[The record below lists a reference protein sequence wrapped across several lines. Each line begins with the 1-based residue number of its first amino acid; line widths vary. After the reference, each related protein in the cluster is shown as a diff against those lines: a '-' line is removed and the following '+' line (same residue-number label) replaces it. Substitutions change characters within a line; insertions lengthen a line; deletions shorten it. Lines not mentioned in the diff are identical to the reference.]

1 MNFRKNLAGVQ
12 GFGYAVLIPKSQL
25 KHQTEAVR
33 KEGYLNYSVH
43 PAGERTVYSSV
54 LYLEPFSDR
63 NLRAFGYDMLTEP
76 IRRKALELSCDSNL
90 SMLSGKITLV
100 QETKE
105 DVQAGALMFVPVY
118 QRNKPVQTLDQRRAA
133 IRGWVYVPYRLN
145 DLMQG
150 ILDRYDLE
158 RNGIIHLQIYDK
170 DIIESSLMFD
180 SQPATLK
187 GPTTAVSRSLLLP
200 VDFHGSSWVLL
211 FTQTGPENYSLHE
224 KVYLIFLGGFI
235 ISVLLM
241 LLAIS
246 LLNTLSR
253 AQRIAKKLLAEL
265 KENENHY
272 KLVVENISD
281 VVVVQDVETSKFLFV
296 SPSFLQLFGY
306 SEVEM
311 KLCTLKDFISVDSL
325 TYLDSVVPGRIE
337 LYLKGHQEFFS
348 DEIQCIHKNGNKFW
362 VEVNSHLLLN
372 PDAHRLE
379 VIHILR
385 DISKR
390 RLAQDELQFSQNFL
404 DSIIEQSPNS
414 LFICDANG
422 TLIRMN
428 QALRDH
434 IHVTDEELVGKYNLL
449 TDSIM
454 ERQGLAPRIKAVFEK
469 GVSDRFVTPY
479 NTAQIENLE
488 LSRHVNLILD
498 INISPILDQHGQ
510 VTIVIV
516 QHLDISDLIHT
527 QEALKISEN
536 RFKAILYNSFDSVG
550 VHTDGIWEIC
560 NPAALKL
567 FGFHS
572 PEEVIGTS
580 VLNMVAPNE
589 RERIKYFIGIRMDD
603 GKAPSTY
610 TSKGLK
616 RDGTE
621 FDMEIK
627 ISTYMLEN
635 KKHFLVILRDITE
648 SLRAQQLLIESE
660 KRFHSMA
667 DTAPV
672 MLWKCD
678 VDGLCNYVNKPWLD
692 FTGRNLEKELG
703 KGWLENIHPEDLQQS
718 ISAFSFAS
726 GNQSEIRFE
735 FRILSALGIYR
746 WVLVHGVPRFN
757 TEGVYLGY
765 IGSGVD
771 ITERIEK
778 EKIIETLSLRNKTLL
793 QTASDGIHI
802 IDLQGNIIETNHSFC
817 KMLGYNS
824 EEILKLNVA
833 DFDIKWSREELLV
846 LVQNLFKHPA
856 LFETKNRCKDGT
868 VLDVEVNCIG
878 VNLEDQDYLFASSRD
893 ITDRKAKELLLK
905 KSSEELKRINAE
917 KDKFFSIIAHD
928 LRSPFN
934 GFLGLTQMM
943 VEDMPSLTED
953 GLFQI
958 ASDMRNSALNLFS
971 LLENLLEWSRMQQ
984 GLIPSLPE
992 TLNLHLLLEESLN
1005 VIADAANHKEIQ
1017 IINLV
1022 PTDLTVFADKPI
1034 LQTILRNLVSNG
1046 VKFTKQ
1052 GGMINLR
1059 ATVADGKMTQISIQ
1073 DNGIGMSSK
1082 IIENLFRLGSEVSR
1096 RGTDNEP
1103 STGLGLI
1110 ICKDF
1115 VEKNGGIL
1123 WAESEVGKGSTF
1135 HFTVPS
1141 AS

>member
-1 MNFRKNLAGVQ
+1 MHNLKNSILIFIRSGSEPKNYIRAFLVFCLGMVLTGMVALQSHQNAVVQKQSEFADISNDLKLKITTRLYSHAQLLRAGAALFAVSDTVTRAQWKEFSDHLNFRKNLAGIQ
-12 GFGYAVLIPKSQL
+12 GFGYAVFIPKSQL
-25 KHQTEAVR
+25 KHHTEEVR

-118 QRNKPVQTLDQRRAA
+118 KRNKPVQTLDQRRAA

-145 DLMQG
+145 DLIQG

-158 RNGIIHLQIYDK
+158 WNGKIHLQIYDK

-187 GPTTAVSRSLLLP
+187 GPATAVSRSLRLP

-224 KVYLIFLGGFI
+224 KVYLIFFGGFI
-235 ISVLLM
+235 ISFLLM
-241 LLAIS
+241 LLSLS
-246 LLNTLSR
+246 LLNTLSG

-265 KENENHY
+265 KESENHY

-281 VVVVQDVETSKFLFV
+281 VVVVQDLDMRKFKFA
-296 SPSFLQLFGY
+296 SPSFSQLFGY
-306 SEVEM
+306 SVEEM
-311 KLCTLKDFISVDSL
+311 KHCALEDLITVDSL
-325 TYLDSVVPGRIE
+325 DLLNSLIPGRIE
-337 LYLKGHQEFFS
+337 RFRKGLKETFL
-348 DEIQCIHKNGNKFW
+348 DEIQGIHKNGNIFW
-362 VEVNSHLLLN
+362 VEVSSHMLIN
-372 PDAHRLE
+372 PDTNRLE

-434 IHVTDEELVGKYNLL
+434 IHVTDEELVGKYNIL

-692 FTGRNLEKELG
+692 FTGRTIEQELG

-833 DFDIKWSREELLV
+833 DFDIKWSREELL
-846 LVQNLFKHPA
+846 LLIQNLFKHPA

-868 VLDVEVNCIG
+868 ILDVEFNCVG
-878 VNLEDQDYLFASSRD
+878 VNLEGQNYLFASSRD

-905 KSSEELKRINAE
+905 KNSEELKRINAE

-953 GLFQI
+953 GLIRI
-958 ASDMRNSALNLFS
+958 AANMRSSALNLFS

-984 GLIPSLPE
+984 GLIPFLPE
-992 TLNLHLLLEESLN
+992 PLSLHPLLEESLN
-1005 VIADAANHKEIQ
+1005 AIADAANHKEIQ

-1022 PTDLTVFADKPI
+1022 PTT
-1034 LQTILRNLVSNG
+1034 
-1046 VKFTKQ
+1046 
-1052 GGMINLR
+1052 
-1059 ATVADGKMTQISIQ
+1059 
-1073 DNGIGMSSK
+1073 
-1082 IIENLFRLGSEVSR
+1082 
-1096 RGTDNEP
+1096 
-1103 STGLGLI
+1103 
-1110 ICKDF
+1110 
-1115 VEKNGGIL
+1115 
-1123 WAESEVGKGSTF
+1123 
-1135 HFTVPS
+1135 
-1141 AS
+1141 